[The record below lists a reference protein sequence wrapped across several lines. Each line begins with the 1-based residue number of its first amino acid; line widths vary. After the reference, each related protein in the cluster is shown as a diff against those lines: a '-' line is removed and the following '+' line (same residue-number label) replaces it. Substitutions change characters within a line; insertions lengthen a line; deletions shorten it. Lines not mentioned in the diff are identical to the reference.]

1 MPIKKKKVAIFVDG
15 VFIPSVS
22 GAANRFHYL
31 TRALQQHTNTEMV
44 VILCDRGWSEPDL
57 IKRENFRTYMVHPRL
72 FRNVAFLQ
80 KILEEEHVDI
90 LQFSTLELAIELG
103 IQLSY
108 KLNIPLIFEA
118 HYEDFEFARAIGA
131 PDDVLKNIKFLQ
143 GTFGRF
149 FDKVIALS
157 DEDLALGEALGV
169 DKKEIITI
177 PSGAE
182 GSDFP
187 TNCFDINSKKVIFF
201 GNLYFAVN
209 LDALKVIKN
218 RLYPKSIREGFNYQV
233 IGDIQQVEKE
243 KLRDFCFDII
253 GRKDDL
259 YKYFLGSTFALAPV
273 ISGSGMRIKILNYMC
288 AGIPVIT
295 TTQGARGF
303 PRKDLLIIEDN
314 FDKYVDKMVTL
325 ANNERDLKRY
335 SEEGRKFILENMSW
349 EKIAEKA
356 SRVYDDALLSGPK
369 PKQKASADVSI
380 IKFDDPPWIK
390 EVIDSGRFSRNL
402 PFVNDTG
409 FSRIN

>member
-1 MPIKKKKVAIFVDG
+1 
-15 VFIPSVS
+15 
-22 GAANRFHYL
+22 
-31 TRALQQHTNTEMV
+31 
-44 VILCDRGWSEPDL
+44 
-57 IKRENFRTYMVHPRL
+57 
-72 FRNVAFLQ
+72 
-80 KILEEEHVDI
+80 
-90 LQFSTLELAIELG
+90 
-103 IQLSY
+103 
-108 KLNIPLIFEA
+108 
-118 HYEDFEFARAIGA
+118 
-131 PDDVLKNIKFLQ
+131 VLKNIKFLQ